1 MKQKIQ
7 VEKDKCT
14 RLGVECAGFAM
25 PNNESAG
32 TLENLLE
39 RMVPESHRE
48 VIDGCWNR
56 FVSCARSHGAILEPP
71 LKSLIDVYAKMFN
84 RKAHGSPFPSSSF
97 GDTSTW
103 DWNASVLEPL
113 KSFLKSE
120 VLDYCANRKSEQST
134 HPNNRTIL

>member
-1 MKQKIQ
+1 
-7 VEKDKCT
+7 
-14 RLGVECAGFAM
+14 
-25 PNNESAG
+25 
-32 TLENLLE
+32 
-39 RMVPESHRE
+39 MVPESHRE

-56 FVSCARSHGAILEPP
+56 LVSCARSHGAILEPP

-113 KSFLKSE
+113 KSFLKFE
-120 VLDYCANRKSEQST
+120 VLDYCANRT
-134 HPNNRTIL
+134 IRTIEQFSEMKIQLPKKALVTGGAGFIGTHLCKRLLSDGYEVT